1 MFFIFTARK
10 NLQRG
15 ISLTRVRADFRFA
28 ICALTLTYIVT
39 ASIRLAVSRCND
51 FCILS
56 YCVLGLK
63 TRTLSSNDC
72 SSRKFRIGIVAE
84 FRIVLAFEVEKVDRA
99 AKHRSLAS

>member
-1 MFFIFTARK
+1 MFFIFDGSE

-39 ASIRLAVSRCND
+39 ASICLAVSRCND

-56 YCVLGLK
+56 DCVLGLK
-63 TRTLSSNDC
+63 PRTCIFIINLAWHYGDLHHVFDGVAVTQ
-72 SSRKFRIGIVAE
+72 RFGLDDPIVAE
-84 FRIVLAFEVEKVDRA
+84 PA
-99 AKHRSLAS
+99 